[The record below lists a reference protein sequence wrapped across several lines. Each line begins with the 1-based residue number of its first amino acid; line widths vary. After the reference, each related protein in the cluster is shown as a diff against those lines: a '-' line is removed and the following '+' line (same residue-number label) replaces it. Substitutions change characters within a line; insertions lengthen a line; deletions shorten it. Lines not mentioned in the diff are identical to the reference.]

1 LQFKLGEYKAS
12 LGLTGRE
19 VYDIKGIEQGL
30 KARQD
35 VSVKV
40 TRENGSSF
48 SFQTMARLDSPIDVT
63 YYEQGGILLSLLR
76 RLLKA
81 E

>member
-63 YYEQGGILLSLLR
+63 YYEQGGILLAVLR

>member
-1 LQFKLGEYKAS
+1 
-12 LGLTGRE
+12 
-19 VYDIKGIEQGL
+19 VYDIEGIEKGL

-40 TRENGSSF
+40 TREDGSSF

-63 YYEQGGILLSLLR
+63 YYEQGGILLSVLR